1 MLLEKSCLKLILCFR
16 LGVILRRLSA
26 LPLAYADHERWCF
39 SDSWDHTA
47 WRYIQGTR
55 AKSLLLSS
63 LPGVFTLG
71 LTESIC
77 VQGNQMTLV
86 YMEREYSSPE
96 DPHVGIV
103 HLVEVKNLVPKK
115 KSLYKC
121 TVVAIQVFSFSLQES
136 FRHAQTGNSVSREEL
151 MMVLVELESL
161 QIRALHSQSA
171 QSVSLRAAVL
181 EGADNLPSGR
191 HASNVEICLCP
202 GNYLGDSCQVVCF
215 NKNKLFYA
223 IKFLYYHLMPLYCR
237 GSVWI
242 WIHKPICLLI
252 KAGIKNRCLKGYV
265 SMLYCRSLNITGL
278 NTKLLV
284 TLYFKVLFSLLTNY

>member
-16 LGVILRRLSA
+16 VGVILRRLSA
-26 LPLAYADHERWCF
+26 LPLAYTDHERWCF

-103 HLVEVKNLVPKK
+103 HLVEVKNLVPKE
-115 KSLYKC
+115 KSIYKC
-121 TVVAIQVFSFSLQES
+121 TVVAIQVFSLQES

-223 IKFLYYHLMPLYCR
+223 IKFLYYYLMPLYFR
-237 GSVWI
+237 GWI
-242 WIHKPICLLI
+242 WIEFELCEFEYINQFACLL
-252 KAGIKNRCLKGYV
+252 
-265 SMLYCRSLNITGL
+265 
-278 NTKLLV
+278 KLE
-284 TLYFKVLFSLLTNY
+284 

>member
-16 LGVILRRLSA
+16 VGVILRRLSA
-26 LPLAYADHERWCF
+26 LPLAYTDHERWCF

-115 KSLYKC
+115 KK
-121 TVVAIQVFSFSLQES
+121 SLQMHS
-136 FRHAQTGNSVSREEL
+136 CCNSSVLILIAGEFQARSDGEL
-151 MMVLVELESL
+151 CVPWGADDGVGG
-161 QIRALHSQSA
+161 AGVPTDQSA
-171 QSVSLRAAVL
+171 ALSVCPVCVTARCRAGGGRQPVL
-181 EGADNLPSGR
+181 WSPCKQCWNLSMPR
-191 HASNVEICLCP
+191 
-202 GNYLGDSCQVVCF
+202 
-215 NKNKLFYA
+215 KLSRR
-223 IKFLYYHLMPLYCR
+223 LLS
-237 GSVWI
+237 GSV
-242 WIHKPICLLI
+242 L
-252 KAGIKNRCLKGYV
+252 
-265 SMLYCRSLNITGL
+265 
-278 NTKLLV
+278 
-284 TLYFKVLFSLLTNY
+284 